1 MYNKTALDEAG
12 ITVKDN
18 MTMDEF
24 IALCKE
30 IRKKTGYKTNIA
42 YNNGE
47 NFIEYFLRAN
57 DVVMFEDENWAE
69 QQRIMYPISSSMRM
83 A

>member
-1 MYNKTALDEAG
+1 
-12 ITVKDN
+12 
-18 MTMDEF
+18 MDEF

-30 IRKKTGYKTNIA
+30 IREKTGYKTNIA

-57 DVVMFEDENWAE
+57 DVVMFEDGKLGGTAE
-69 QQRIMYPISSSMRM
+69 DLSLIHI
-83 A
+83 